1 MRVIFFGTPDF
12 AVSSLEAVHQ
22 AGHEIVQVVA
32 QPDRP
37 QGRGLRMHSPP
48 TAQTARTL
56 GIPVD
61 QPSRLRDQEFLSRV
75 TALKPDLGIVVA
87 YGKILPQSLL
97 EIPRAGFVNVH
108 ASLLPKYR
116 GAAPIQRAIEAGETE
131 TGVTIMRVDAELDH
145 GPTLA
150 MELTEIGNDERA
162 SSLSARLASL
172 GAMALTG
179 TLSALEAG
187 SSIELPQDHAQA
199 TYARKIEREE
209 GRVSWQSTAKQLY
222 DRFRAFDPWP
232 GLFVD
237 AGGELV
243 KLLDVTKSEAE
254 ADFRAGTIARSGP
267 DSVAVA
273 TSKGILEVRQLQR
286 PGKKPT
292 HAVEYLRFRN
302 LNVGD
307 HFE

>member
-1 MRVIFFGTPDF
+1 
-12 AVSSLEAVHQ
+12 
-22 AGHEIVQVVA
+22 
-32 QPDRP
+32 
-37 QGRGLRMHSPP
+37 MHSPP
-48 TAQTARTL
+48 IAQVARTL
-56 GIPVD
+56 GIPVA
-61 QPSRLRDQEFLSRV
+61 QPSRLRDQEFLTRV
-75 TALKPDLGIVVA
+75 TALKADIGIVVA
-87 YGKILPQSLL
+87 YGKILPEALL
-97 EIPRAGFVNVH
+97 EIPRMGFVNVH
-108 ASLLPKYR
+108 ASSLPKYR
-116 GAAPIQRAIEAGETE
+116 GAAPIQRAIEAGESE

-145 GPTLA
+145 GPTMA
-150 MELTEIGNDERA
+150 MELTKIGKDERA

-179 TLSALEAG
+179 TLSTLETG
-187 SSIELPQDHAQA
+187 SFNESPQDHAQA

-237 AGGELV
+237 AGGELI
-243 KLLDVTKSEAE
+243 KLLDVAVSEAE
-254 ADFRAGTIARSGP
+254 ADLTPGTIARLGFESIAI
-267 DSVAVA
+267 V

-292 HAVEYLRFRN
+292 TAVEYLRFRN